1 MMRTMRTTHPGESIL
16 IDCLEPLGLSVAAG
30 AERLGVRQEILAS
43 VVSGRAGISPEMAV
57 RLDKTFGGGA
67 DTWLNLQAAYDAQ
80 TDGQDA

>member
-1 MMRTMRTTHPGESIL
+1 MIRMMRITHPGESIL
-16 IDCLEPLGLSVAAG
+16 HDCLEPLGLSVAAG

-43 VVSGRAGISPEMAV
+43 VVSGRDGVSPEMAV

-80 TDGQDA
+80 TDGQDG